1 MIVKDNIPIMKLV
14 KKIFR
19 ETYDVEDD
27 ELYRNFKLRGRIR
40 DAVKILRLS
49 YQSNV
54 CVTDYSEEEIRKAYM
69 IAYYPYYIE
78 PARYVAEFYLKQN
91 LPPSKGNWAF
101 FAGGPCP
108 ELFGVA
114 QALSSPPHVITLD
127 LEQNW
132 FPYQKITC
140 ALCRENESFRSRL
153 RSCYGFD
160 IGGSLPRAD
169 RSHDDLRKAN
179 IFFLQNYLSHLSPT
193 NENINKFLSWFSRWV
208 VEAKRAA
215 CFAFV
220 DLNYGSTA
228 KIFYRLGNEN
238 FLRVHGLKKI
248 AAHTPADGE
257 PLTIHHG
264 GTTPALLKN
273 IFTGEKYLWHRWLT
287 NFYFIV
293 LQKR

>member
-1 MIVKDNIPIMKLV
+1 M
-14 KKIFR
+14 
-19 ETYDVEDD
+19 
-27 ELYRNFKLRGRIR
+27 
-40 DAVKILRLS
+40 
-49 YQSNV
+49 
-54 CVTDYSEEEIRKAYM
+54 
-69 IAYYPYYIE
+69 
-78 PARYVAEFYLKQN
+78 
-91 LPPSKGNWAF
+91 
-101 FAGGPCP
+101 
-108 ELFGVA
+108 
-114 QALSSPPHVITLD
+114 
-127 LEQNW
+127 
-132 FPYQKITC
+132 
-140 ALCRENESFRSRL
+140 
-153 RSCYGFD
+153 
-160 IGGSLPRAD
+160 
-169 RSHDDLRKAN
+169 RKAN

-228 KIFYRLGNEN
+228 KIFYP
-238 FLRVHGLKKI
+238 
-248 AAHTPADGE
+248 PADGE